1 MTILESRST
10 SNINIGLLDGE
21 WRQILENTTSGNT
34 NIGLTRGKPVI
45 VGDLPEILR
54 LIEGVPCINAEN
66 SGVAGGGIRTLQ
78 LAIRQLPEYVSK
90 WGLVL

>member
-1 MTILESRST
+1 LEITANVDNEGVLGVTKILAMCKSHLTNKSRPT
-10 SNINIGLLDGE
+10 EGVG
-21 WRQILENTTSGNT
+21 
-34 NIGLTRGKPVI
+34 
-45 VGDLPEILR
+45 GDLPEILR

-90 WGLVL
+90 RGLVS